1 MVNIKEWLSCAA
13 KMFVFT
19 LAIVYIFDTNIFY
32 AIFASVF
39 ASWAFDSV
47 MEKANVNSTETR

>member
-1 MVNIKEWLSCAA
+1 
-13 KMFVFT
+13 MFVFT